1 MTYENFI
8 EQLLAYRKFY
18 RDTSKLYEMGFDFM
32 EGKFKLTKPVDMML
46 KSCIKSHYG
55 EQGWDWVSWFI
66 YESDW
71 GEKDWGANP
80 TYKRNEDGTSS
91 IIHEAGEARFGAHD
105 ENDNPICYSFE
116 SLWEYLENNCQTNA
130 DNSNS

>member
-32 EGKFKLTKPVDMML
+32 EGKFKLTEPVDMML

-71 GEKDWGANP
+71 GEKDWKTLP
-80 TYKRNEDGTSS
+80 VYKRNSDGAMELVIDSER
-91 IIHEAGEARFGAHD
+91 HGATD
-105 ENDNPICYSFE
+105 ENGNPICYDIK
-116 SLWEYLENNCQTNA
+116 SLWEYIEKEHKI
-130 DNSNS
+130 